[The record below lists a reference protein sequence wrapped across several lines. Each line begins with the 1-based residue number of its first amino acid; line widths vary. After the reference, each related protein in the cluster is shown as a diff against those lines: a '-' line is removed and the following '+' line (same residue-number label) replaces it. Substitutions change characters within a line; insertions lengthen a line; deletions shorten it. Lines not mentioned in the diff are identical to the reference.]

1 MKMTKS
7 FKLIA
12 SVLSVLLLT
21 ALMAFG
27 QQTTGVIEG
36 TVKDS
41 KGAVVPGATVTVS
54 GTDAGFRQTVTSNSD
69 GVYRVERVSVGRYKI
84 TVTAA
89 TGGFAETSID
99 TQVVA
104 EKTTQAD
111 VTMGISTANVNV
123 DVTTDPLGIVVDST
137 DSKVA
142 TSITSEL
149 IERLPLGT
157 SFTSALK
164 VSPGTNFSS
173 LTGGFSVDG
182 ASKAENTFLL
192 DGQEITS
199 YRYGTLDSVNN
210 VPTALVK
217 EVQVKTGGF
226 EAEHGGA
233 SGGVISVITKSGSD
247 EMHGEFGTQF
257 ATSKLQPS
265 NRFAPQMYQPDV
277 NGDGIPDYQR
287 PYAFQTP
294 KSSSLEFYPT
304 ASLGGRIVKNH
315 VWYYGIYSPQVFT
328 STSTTNYYKSFA
340 PVTGPVL
347 IPQTG
352 TAFQSE
358 VYDTKQKYEYAQGRL
373 DYSFFNRLSGFTSFL
388 WNPRIVDGIANSQ
401 IVLGGTG
408 TPTQTGYAQT
418 GPSLYTLKGGRENS
432 SLFTTQA
439 TYLLTNSLAI
449 TGRFGHGF
457 QNSKPSSY
465 AGFFDV
471 NYICSG
477 SAALTVYQTGATG
490 CPAGFQTSPTGN
502 GGAQFEISK
511 RDTYNIDAQY
521 VFNGWGS
528 HVLKGGYEHQK
539 LFASIKGSTASVN
552 TAGRIQ
558 LRYGTNPN
566 VTGGSNVTC
575 NFNLVTPAP
584 GDCIGYGIFI
594 RFGESGAS
602 SNKVQ
607 AIYVQDK
614 WQIKRLTLNLGVR
627 SESENLPAFNTGGG
641 NPAIPISI
649 PWGRKTVP
657 RLGAAYDLFGNG
669 KSRIFGSFGVFSDR
683 FKFELPI
690 GSFGGAIFFED
701 FFPILAGSPNR
712 NSYTPASILGNFGFN
727 HIGGGNPST
736 AGGQSQRELDLRIPS
751 NLPPATYQSLVG
763 VPIVGVDP
771 NVKPFKQRE
780 ITVGIEHELS
790 SLYIING
797 RYTNKKLL
805 SGIEDIGYIDNGL
818 NEYYTIGNPGEGVA
832 LSQRAGFNGITK
844 HTKARRDYNA
854 FEAGVTRR
862 YSDHYYF
869 SANYTYS
876 RLRGNYAGLANS
888 DYFDGGSLDGS
899 SASRSSP
906 GVNRFFDW
914 AVNGFTAQ
922 GTDDYGPLAT
932 DRPHVFKAYGGYT
945 FDWLGSKTNSTEFSF
960 FTTLQSGTPQTTS
973 VGIETTNIVWKARGD
988 MGRTEA
994 FSQTDL
1000 GLAHTYKFGRD
1011 SKYRIIADITAV
1023 NAFNEN
1029 NVIALNPERW
1039 INSTIAATDIIPTYD
1054 YNAPGFAFA
1063 TQFQNAILNGTAAST
1078 INSLLDAP
1086 TNRNAVYGLPS
1097 AYQAK
1102 RYIRFGARFVF

>member
-7 FKLIA
+7 IKLIA
-12 SVLSVLLLT
+12 SVVSVFLLT
-21 ALMAFG
+21 AVMAFG

-41 KGAVVPGATVTVS
+41 KGGVVPGATITVTGS
-54 GTDAGFRQTVTSNSD
+54 DAGFKQTVTSNSD
-69 GVYRVERVSVGRYKI
+69 GVYRVERVPAGRYVI
-84 TVTAA
+84 TVGAA
-89 TGGFAETSID
+89 AGFAQTSVD
-99 TQVVA
+99 AQVVV

-123 DVTTDPLGIVVDST
+123 DVTSDPLGVVVDAT
-137 DSKVA
+137 DSKVS

-182 ASKAENTFLL
+182 ASKAENTFIL
-192 DGQEITS
+192 DGQEVTS

-233 SGGVISVITKSGSD
+233 SGGVISVVTKSGSE

-257 ATSKLQPS
+257 ATSKLWPG
-265 NRFAPQMYQPDV
+265 NRFAPQVYQPDV
-277 NGDGIPDYQR
+277 NPANGIPDYQQL
-287 PYAFQTP
+287 YAIQTP
-294 KSSSLEFYPT
+294 KAAQLEFYPT
-304 ASLGGRIVKNH
+304 ASMGGRVIKNH
-315 VWYYGIYSPQVFT
+315 LWWYGIYSPQVFT
-328 STSTTNYYKSFA
+328 SSSTTKYYRSFQPA
-340 PVTGPVL
+340 TGAVF

-352 TAFQSE
+352 TAFQDE
-358 VYDTKQKYEYAQGRL
+358 VYTTKQKYEYAQGRL

-388 WNPRIVDGIANSQ
+388 WNPRIIDGIANSQ
-401 IVLGGTG
+401 IITGGAG
-408 TPTQTGYAQT
+408 TPTQTGYTQT
-418 GPSLYTLKGGRENS
+418 GPDLYRLKGGRENA
-432 SLFTTQA
+432 SLFNTQA

-449 TGRFGHGF
+449 TGRYGHGF

-477 SAALTVYQTGATG
+477 SSTLAVYTSGATG

-502 GGAQFEISK
+502 GGAQYEISK
-511 RDTYNIDAQY
+511 RDTYNVDAQY

-539 LFASIKGSTASVN
+539 VSASIKGSTASVN

-566 VTGGSNVTC
+566 VTSGSNVTC
-575 NFNLVTPAP
+575 NFVLTNP
-584 GDCIGYGIFI
+584 GPNDCIGYGIFI

-607 AIYVQDK
+607 ALYLQDK

-657 RLGAAYDLFGNG
+657 RLGAAYDLTGNG
-669 KSRIFGSFGVFSDR
+669 KSRIYGSYGVFSDR

-701 FFPILAGSPNR
+701 FFPITASQPNR
-712 NSYTPASILGNFGFN
+712 NFYTPDRILGTFGFN

-736 AGGQSQRELDLRIPS
+736 AGGLSQRELDLRIPS
-751 NLPPATYQSLVG
+751 NLPAATYQALVG
-763 VPIVGVDP
+763 QPIVGVDP
-771 NVKPFKQRE
+771 NIKPFKQRE
-780 ITVGIEHELS
+780 ITVGIEHELT
-790 SLYIING
+790 SLYVING

-832 LSQRAGFNGITK
+832 LAQRQGFNQITK
-844 HTKARRDYNA
+844 STKARRDYNA

-888 DYFDGGSLDGS
+888 DYFDGGTADGS
-899 SASRSSP
+899 SATRSSP

-945 FDWLGSKTNSTEFSF
+945 FDWFGSKTNSTELSF

-973 VGIETTNIVWKARGD
+973 VAIETTNIVWQRRGD

-1000 GLAHTYKFGRD
+1000 GLSHTYKFGRD
-1011 SKYRIIADITAV
+1011 TKYRIIADITAV

-1029 NVIALNPERW
+1029 NVVALNPERW
-1039 INSTIAATDIIPTYD
+1039 YNSTISATDIIPNYD
-1054 YNAPGFAFA
+1054 YNAPGFNFA
-1063 TQFQNAILNGTAAST
+1063 NQFQNAILSGAAGPT
-1078 INSLLDAP
+1078 INALLDTP
-1086 TNRNAVYGLPS
+1086 SNRNAIYGLPS